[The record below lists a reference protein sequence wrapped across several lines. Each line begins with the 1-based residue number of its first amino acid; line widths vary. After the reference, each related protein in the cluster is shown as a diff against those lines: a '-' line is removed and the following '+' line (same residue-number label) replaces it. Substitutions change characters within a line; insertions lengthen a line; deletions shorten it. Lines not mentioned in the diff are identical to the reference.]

1 MLQRSRK
8 PRAAAGRGVTAGTGD
23 GNSSAEQRQSM
34 NAQETV
40 VVIDDDREIRTLIE
54 IALAWPGRRVVGFS
68 DGNEALAFLARD
80 ESVDLVVSDVA
91 MEGYDAHRLLR
102 HLRTAERTAAV
113 PVIFVSASDQADDGI
128 GGPGVSTVSYLRKPF
143 EISELRE
150 RVAEA
155 MRRRGDD
162 FVACDPLTGL
172 FLRGPFER
180 ALGLALE
187 AASKAGTALA
197 LVVGNVDDF
206 SSRGARVG
214 PGEDDGILQGVAKNF
229 TAKLRAT
236 DLAARIGN
244 YVFASLHPA
253 CDAAGAEAIAR
264 RISQAISGDPR
275 CTGVRISLGAAVA
288 ADPKN
293 IDAASLLRAADEA
306 VHAAKESGGDGTAI
320 RTV

>member
-1 MLQRSRK
+1 
-8 PRAAAGRGVTAGTGD
+8 
-23 GNSSAEQRQSM
+23 M

-80 ESVDLVVSDVA
+80 ETVDLVVSDVA

-128 GGPGVSTVSYLRKPF
+128 GGPGVPAVSYLRKPF

-180 ALGLALE
+180 ALRSALA
-187 AASKAGTALA
+187 AASKSGTPLA
-197 LVVGNVDDF
+197 LVVGDVDDF
-206 SSRGARVG
+206 SSLSAQVGRGEG
-214 PGEDDGILQGVAKNF
+214 DGILCGVAKGF

-244 YVFASLHPA
+244 DVFASFHPT

-264 RISQAISGDPR
+264 RISKAITDDPR
-275 CTGVRISLGAAVA
+275 CTGVRISLGVAVA
-288 ADPKN
+288 AHAKN
-293 IDAASLLRAADEA
+293 VDAASLLRAADEA
-306 VHAAKESGGDGTAI
+306 VRAAKESGGGTSI